1 MSSKKLYNSI
11 LNKIKKAS
19 NKEKTDVFEIKKMP
33 NELLSIYFG
42 GKDFA
47 IELSRKEF
55 QQLLEVGYFT
65 LIKSKNENESK
76 NFYKLNKNLL
86 FKKYLENNLIEP
98 VYIISFFGGLI
109 CFAISFIYWYSNEN
123 INGRSYNVG
132 KGVPDPS
139 KITNVSL
146 NWFEVLVIGVCLT
159 LPYLI
164 NLSIK
169 LIKKSNS

>member
-1 MSSKKLYNSI
+1 MSSKKSYNSI
-11 LNKIKKAS
+11 LNKIRKTS
-19 NKEKTDVFEIKKMP
+19 TKEKVNVIEIINLP
-33 NELLSIYFG
+33 NDILSIHFN

-47 IELSRKEF
+47 IELSREEF
-55 QQLLEVGYFT
+55 QELLKVGYFT
-65 LIKSKNENESK
+65 LIKSNAENESMHY
-76 NFYKLNKNLL
+76 YKLNKNLL
-86 FKKYLENNLIEP
+86 FKKYLDNNLIEP

-123 INGRSYNVG
+123 INGRSYYVG
-132 KGVPDPS
+132 KGVPDSS

-146 NWFEVLVIGVCLT
+146 NWFQVLVIGICLI

-164 NLSIK
+164 NMTIK